1 MSPCRR
7 VGIIAR
13 ALARSTVSVERRL
26 SARAKWRDA
35 NGSGVVMSDRVQAG
49 SVTSKLFEPYRLGA
63 LELPNRIVMAPLTR
77 NRASPGNVP
86 SSLAAKYYA
95 QRASAG
101 LIISEATQVAPE
113 GQGYEATPG
122 IHSPEQ
128 IEGWRK
134 VTKAVH
140 ANGGRIFLQLWHVG
154 RVSHASLQPRGQPPV
169 APSAIRA
176 NTKTFVGGEF
186 VETSTPRALRLDE
199 IPGVI
204 AAFRRGAANAIAAG
218 FDGVELHGANGYLL
232 DQFLRDGTNRRDDV
246 YGGPVENRA
255 RLLVAVLGEVI
266 AEAGAERVGVR
277 LSPVSPSNDISDS
290 DPAAL
295 FTHVVERI
303 DALAPIYVHV
313 VEGATGGDRNFGAP
327 FDYGELRR
335 RFRGTYI
342 ANNGYDPAT
351 AADVVENG
359 HADLVAFGKAFLAN
373 PDLVARLRAGAPLNA
388 PDKATFYGGG
398 EKGYTDY
405 PVLERATA

>member
-1 MSPCRR
+1 MSN
-7 VGIIAR
+7 
-13 ALARSTVSVERRL
+13 RL
-26 SARAKWRDA
+26 HADSA
-35 NGSGVVMSDRVQAG
+35 V
-49 SVTSKLFEPYRLGA
+49 SKLFDPYRLGA

-77 NRASPGNVP
+77 NRASLGNVP

-128 IEGWRK
+128 IEGWRE
-134 VTKAVH
+134 VTNAVH

-154 RVSHASLQPRGQPPV
+154 RVSHASLQPGGQPPV

-176 NTKTFVGGEF
+176 NTKTFIGGEF
-186 VETSTPRALRLDE
+186 VETSAPRALRLDE

-255 RLLVAVLGEVI
+255 RLLIEALAAVIGEVG
-266 AEAGAERVGVR
+266 AGRVGVR
-277 LSPVSPSNDISDS
+277 LSPVTPSNDISDS
-290 DPAAL
+290 NPSAL
-295 FTHVVERI
+295 FAHVIERI
-303 DALAPIYVHV
+303 DALAPVYVHV
-313 VEGATGGDRNFGAP
+313 VEGATGGDRNFGPP
-327 FDYGELRR
+327 FDYGALRR
-335 RFRGTYI
+335 KFRGTYI
-342 ANNGYDPAT
+342 ANNGYGLASAVDAV
-351 AADVVENG
+351 AG
-359 HADLVAFGKAFLAN
+359 GRADLVAFGKAFLAN
-373 PDLVARLRAGAPLNA
+373 SDLVARLRANAALNA
-388 PDKATFYGGG
+388 PDKSTFYGGG

-405 PVLERATA
+405 PALEPLSA

>member
-1 MSPCRR
+1 M
-7 VGIIAR
+7 
-13 ALARSTVSVERRL
+13 
-26 SARAKWRDA
+26 SARAKWRGA

-49 SVTSKLFEPYRLGA
+49 SVTSKLFEPYRLGS

-77 NRASPGNVP
+77 NRAALGNVP
-86 SSLAAKYYA
+86 SSLSAKYYA

-128 IEGWRK
+128 IEGWRE
-134 VTKAVH
+134 VTRAVR
-140 ANGGRIFLQLWHVG
+140 ASGGRIFLQLWHVG
-154 RVSHASLQPRGQPPV
+154 RVSHVSLQPGGHAPV
-169 APSAIRA
+169 APSAIKA
-176 NTKTFVGGEF
+176 NTKTFIGGAF
-186 VETSTPRALRLDE
+186 AETSVPRALRLDE
-199 IPGVI
+199 IPGII
-204 AAFRRGAANAIAAG
+204 AAYRRGAANAIAAG
-218 FDGVELHGANGYLL
+218 FDGVELHAANGYLL
-232 DQFLRDGTNRRDDV
+232 DQFLRDGTNRRDDS
-246 YGGPVENRA
+246 YGGSIENRA
-255 RLLVAVLGEVI
+255 RLLIAVLGEVI

-290 DPAAL
+290 NPAAL

-303 DALAPIYVHV
+303 DALAPVYIHV

-327 FDYGELRR
+327 FDYGELRG
-335 RFRGTYI
+335 RFRGAYI
-342 ANNGYDPAT
+342 ANNGYDLAS
-351 AADVVENG
+351 AADVVASG